1 MEVIL
6 KNVFKVI
13 YIILGIIFLG
23 VGIIGIVLPVLPTT
37 PFVLLASFCLA
48 KGSDRINNRFKK
60 TKIYREYIL
69 NFKENGLTKKQ
80 KIRIV
85 LTADLMLLASGYFV
99 NNFHVRIFLFCL
111 ALIKTAV
118 IFRIKTNVGEPE
130 QNSGYFK

>member
-6 KNVFKVI
+6 KKLFKGI

-99 NNFHVRIFLFCL
+99 NNFYVRIFLFCL
-111 ALIKTAV
+111 ALIKTGV
-118 IFRIKTNVGEPE
+118 IFRIKTNAGEPA
-130 QNSGYFK
+130 

>member
-6 KNVFKVI
+6 KKLFKGI

-37 PFVLLASFCLA
+37 PFILLASFCLA

-111 ALIKTAV
+111 ALIKTGV
-118 IFRIKTNVGEPE
+118 IFRIKTNAGEL
-130 QNSGYFK
+130 G

>member
-6 KNVFKVI
+6 KKLFKGI

-118 IFRIKTNVGEPE
+118 IFRIKTNAGVPA
-130 QNSGYFK
+130 

>member
-1 MEVIL
+1 MKKL
-6 KNVFKVI
+6 FKGI

-37 PFVLLASFCLA
+37 PFILLASFCLA

-111 ALIKTAV
+111 ALIKTGV
-118 IFRIKTNVGEPE
+118 IFRIKTNAGEPA
-130 QNSGYFK
+130 

>member
-6 KNVFKVI
+6 KKLFEGI

-37 PFVLLASFCLA
+37 PFVHLASFCLA

-111 ALIKTAV
+111 ALIKTGV
-118 IFRIKTNVGEPE
+118 IFRIKTNAGEPA
-130 QNSGYFK
+130 

>member
-6 KNVFKVI
+6 KKLFKGI

-111 ALIKTAV
+111 ALIKTGV
-118 IFRIKTNVGEPE
+118 IFRIKTNAGEPA
-130 QNSGYFK
+130 

>member
-1 MEVIL
+1 MKKL
-6 KNVFKVI
+6 FKGI

-23 VGIIGIVLPVLPTT
+23 LGIMGIVLPVLPTT

-48 KGSDRINNRFKK
+48 KGSDRINNRFKR

-85 LTADLMLLASGYFV
+85 LTADFMLLISGYFV
-99 NNFHVRIFLFCL
+99 GNLHVRIFLFCL

-118 IFRIKTNVGEPE
+118 IFKLKTNTE
-130 QNSGYFK
+130 KII

>member
-1 MEVIL
+1 MKKL
-6 KNVFKVI
+6 FKGI

-23 VGIIGIVLPVLPTT
+23 LGIMGIVLPVLPTT

-48 KGSDRINNRFKK
+48 KGSDRINNRFKR

-85 LTADLMLLASGYFV
+85 LTADFMLLISGYFV
-99 NNFHVRIFLFCL
+99 GNLHVRIFLFCL
-111 ALIKTAV
+111 ALIKTVV
-118 IFRIKTNVGEPE
+118 IFKLKTNTE
-130 QNSGYFK
+130 KII

>member
-6 KNVFKVI
+6 KKLFKGI

-37 PFVLLASFCLA
+37 PFILLASFCLA

-111 ALIKTAV
+111 ALIKTGV
-118 IFRIKTNVGEPE
+118 IFRIKSNAGEPA
-130 QNSGYFK
+130 

>member
-6 KNVFKVI
+6 KKLFKGI

-23 VGIIGIVLPVLPTT
+23 LGIIGIVLPVLPTT

-48 KGSDRINNRFKK
+48 KGSDRINKRFKK

-118 IFRIKTNVGEPE
+118 IFRIKTNAGEPA
-130 QNSGYFK
+130 

>member
-6 KNVFKVI
+6 KKLFKGI
-13 YIILGIIFLG
+13 YIILGIILLG
-23 VGIIGIVLPVLPTT
+23 IGIIGIVLPVLPTT

-118 IFRIKTNVGEPE
+118 IFRIKTNAGEPA
-130 QNSGYFK
+130 

>member
-6 KNVFKVI
+6 KKLFKGI

-37 PFVLLASFCLA
+37 PFILLASFCLA

-99 NNFHVRIFLFCL
+99 NNFYVRIFLFCL
-111 ALIKTAV
+111 ALIKTGV
-118 IFRIKTNVGEPE
+118 IFRIKTNAGEPA
-130 QNSGYFK
+130 

>member
-6 KNVFKVI
+6 KKLFKGI

-23 VGIIGIVLPVLPTT
+23 LGIIGIVLPVLPTT
-37 PFVLLASFCLA
+37 PFILLASFCLA

-118 IFRIKTNVGEPE
+118 IFRIKTNAGEPA
-130 QNSGYFK
+130 

>member
-6 KNVFKVI
+6 KKLFKGI
-13 YIILGIIFLG
+13 YIILGIILLG
-23 VGIIGIVLPVLPTT
+23 IGIIGIVLPVLPTT

-85 LTADLMLLASGYFV
+85 FTADLMLLASGYFV
-99 NNFHVRIFLFCL
+99 NNFHVQIFLFCL

-118 IFRIKTNVGEPE
+118 IFRIKTNAGEL
-130 QNSGYFK
+130 G

>member
-6 KNVFKVI
+6 KKLFKGI

-37 PFVLLASFCLA
+37 PFILLASFCLA

-118 IFRIKTNVGEPE
+118 IFRIKTNAGEPA
-130 QNSGYFK
+130 

>member
-6 KNVFKVI
+6 KKLFKGI

-23 VGIIGIVLPVLPTT
+23 LGIIGIVLPVLPTT

-118 IFRIKTNVGEPE
+118 IFRIKTNAGEPA
-130 QNSGYFK
+130 

>member
-1 MEVIL
+1 MEVVL
-6 KNVFKVI
+6 KKIFKGI

-118 IFRIKTNVGEPE
+118 IFRIKTNAGEPA
-130 QNSGYFK
+130 

>member
-6 KNVFKVI
+6 KKLFKGI
-13 YIILGIIFLG
+13 YIILGIILLG
-23 VGIIGIVLPVLPTT
+23 IGIIGIVLPVLPTT

-85 LTADLMLLASGYFV
+85 FTADLMLLASGYFV

-118 IFRIKTNVGEPE
+118 IFRIKTNAGEL
-130 QNSGYFK
+130 G

>member
-6 KNVFKVI
+6 KKLFKGI

-37 PFVLLASFCLA
+37 PFILLASFCLA

-111 ALIKTAV
+111 ALIKTGV
-118 IFRIKTNVGEPE
+118 IFRIKTNAGEPA
-130 QNSGYFK
+130 

>member
-1 MEVIL
+1 MEVVL
-6 KNVFKVI
+6 KKLFKGI

-37 PFVLLASFCLA
+37 PFILLASFCLA

-118 IFRIKTNVGEPE
+118 IFRIKTNAGEPA
-130 QNSGYFK
+130 

>member
-6 KNVFKVI
+6 KKLFKGI

-37 PFVLLASFCLA
+37 PFILLASFCLA

-118 IFRIKTNVGEPE
+118 IFRIKTNAGEL
-130 QNSGYFK
+130 G

>member
-6 KNVFKVI
+6 KKILKGI

-23 VGIIGIVLPVLPTT
+23 LGIIGVVLPVLPTT

-48 KGSDRINNRFKK
+48 KGSDRINRRFKS
-60 TKIYREYIL
+60 TKIYREYIMD
-69 NFKENGLTKKQ
+69 FKDNGLTKKQ

-85 LTADLMLLASGYFV
+85 LTADLMLLISGYFV
-99 NNFHVRIFLFCL
+99 NNLHIRIFLFCL

-118 IFRIKTNVGEPE
+118 IFRIKTNTEK
-130 QNSGYFK
+130 SA

>member
-1 MEVIL
+1 MKKL
-6 KNVFKVI
+6 FKGI
-13 YIILGIIFLG
+13 YIILGIILLG
-23 VGIIGIVLPVLPTT
+23 IGIIGIVLPVLPTT

-85 LTADLMLLASGYFV
+85 FTADLMLLASGYFV

-118 IFRIKTNVGEPE
+118 IFRIKTNAGEL
-130 QNSGYFK
+130 G

>member
-6 KNVFKVI
+6 KKLFKGI

-37 PFVLLASFCLA
+37 PFILLASFCLA

-85 LTADLMLLASGYFV
+85 LTADLMLLVSGYFV

-118 IFRIKTNVGEPE
+118 IFRIKTNAGEPA
-130 QNSGYFK
+130 

>member
-6 KNVFKVI
+6 KKLFKGI

-37 PFVLLASFCLA
+37 PFILLASFCLA

-118 IFRIKTNVGEPE
+118 IFKLKTNTE
-130 QNSGYFK
+130 KMI

>member
-6 KNVFKVI
+6 KKLFKGI

-85 LTADLMLLASGYFV
+85 FTADLMLLASGYFV

-118 IFRIKTNVGEPE
+118 IFRIKTNAGEL
-130 QNSGYFK
+130 G

>member
-6 KNVFKVI
+6 KKLFKGI

-23 VGIIGIVLPVLPTT
+23 VGIIWIVLPVLPTT

-85 LTADLMLLASGYFV
+85 LTADLMLLVSGYFV

-118 IFRIKTNVGEPE
+118 IFRIKTNAGEPA
-130 QNSGYFK
+130 

>member
-6 KNVFKVI
+6 KKLFKGI

-118 IFRIKTNVGEPE
+118 IFRIKTNAGEPA
-130 QNSGYFK
+130 

>member
-6 KNVFKVI
+6 KKLFKGI

-37 PFVLLASFCLA
+37 PFILLASLCLA

-85 LTADLMLLASGYFV
+85 FTADLMLLASGYFV

-111 ALIKTAV
+111 ALIKTGV
-118 IFRIKTNVGEPE
+118 IFRIKTNAGEPA
-130 QNSGYFK
+130 

>member
-1 MEVIL
+1 MKKL
-6 KNVFKVI
+6 FKGI

-99 NNFHVRIFLFCL
+99 NNFYVRIFLFCL

-118 IFRIKTNVGEPE
+118 IFRIKTNAGEPA
-130 QNSGYFK
+130 

>member
-6 KNVFKVI
+6 KKLFKGI

-85 LTADLMLLASGYFV
+85 LTSDLILLASGYFD

-118 IFRIKTNVGEPE
+118 IFRIKTNAGEPA
-130 QNSGYFK
+130 